1 MRSTANRPTGI
12 RILILAAAVLA
23 ASASICQA
31 LEFPGPAPGAARAVV
46 ADGQCMLEN
55 DAIACVWTLR
65 DGQFRPT
72 RVTDK
77 LAGAAIEFDPA
88 FSQCFVL
95 GLASGKRLAASE
107 MKLVGAPRVERI
119 EAEPGASCLARR
131 SPGMKIVADFVSPE
145 GNLEVRWEAVLRD
158 GSSYVRPSATLE
170 AKREPVDVASLELI
184 DLAVKGDATGRVVG
198 SVPGSPVVSG
208 DFFFAYEH
216 ANAASTVKPAGQG
229 RGAQI
234 VCGLTRNA
242 AVRPGEPTTQT
253 SVIGVVP
260 QGQLRR
266 GFLYYVE
273 RQRAHPYRPA
283 LHYNSWYDVSWPGH
297 RMTEAECL
305 AVIETFGRELT
316 EKRGVRL
323 QCFLWDDGWDD
334 PTTLWQVDKQ
344 NFPRGFAPLVEAA
357 KKYHSRLCVWMS
369 PWGGYGDTKT
379 KRVEQGRTQGFETV
393 GPNFSMAGP
402 NYYRRFLETSL
413 GWIRDSGSV
422 HFKYDGMNAAQI
434 EEADAM
440 FRLIA
445 ELRKVQPELFVN
457 MTTGTWPSVY
467 YLWLGDSTWRGGDD
481 MGFTGP
487 GSKRQQWVNYRD
499 ADTYRGVVCRG
510 PLYPINSLMTQ
521 GVVEARFGYATQ
533 LAMEPDEFRDEV
545 RSFFASGTCT
555 QELYITPQKLSG
567 RNWDDLAEAAR
578 WSQGNADVLVDTHWL
593 GGDPGKGEAYG
604 WASWSPRQGILA
616 LRNPSDKPGRI
627 TLDVARAFELPP
639 GSPQSYALKSPWKE
653 DAAAEAIVLDA
664 GREHTFELKPF
675 EVRVWDAVPRQ

>member
-1 MRSTANRPTGI
+1 
-12 RILILAAAVLA
+12 
-23 ASASICQA
+23 
-31 LEFPGPAPGAARAVV
+31 
-46 ADGQCMLEN
+46 
-55 DAIACVWTLR
+55 
-65 DGQFRPT
+65 
-72 RVTDK
+72 
-77 LAGAAIEFDPA
+77 
-88 FSQCFVL
+88 
-95 GLASGKRLAASE
+95 
-107 MKLVGAPRVERI
+107 
-119 EAEPGASCLARR
+119 
-131 SPGMKIVADFVSPE
+131 
-145 GNLEVRWEAVLRD
+145 
-158 GSSYVRPSATLE
+158 
-170 AKREPVDVASLELI
+170 
-184 DLAVKGDATGRVVG
+184 
-198 SVPGSPVVSG
+198 
-208 DFFFAYEH
+208 
-216 ANAASTVKPAGQG
+216 
-229 RGAQI
+229 
-234 VCGLTRNA
+234 
-242 AVRPGEPTTQT
+242 
-253 SVIGVVP
+253 
-260 QGQLRR
+260 
-266 GFLYYVE
+266 
-273 RQRAHPYRPA
+273 
-283 LHYNSWYDVSWPGH
+283 
-297 RMTEAECL
+297 MTEAECL

-357 KKYHSRLCVWMS
+357 GKHHSRLGIWMS

-379 KRVEQGRTQGFETV
+379 QRIEEGRKHGFETV

-402 NYYRRFLETSL
+402 NYYRRFLEASV
-413 GWIRDSGSV
+413 GWIRDSGCV

-499 ADTYRGVVCRG
+499 AETYRGVVSRG

-533 LAMEPDEFRDEV
+533 LVMEPDEFRDEI

-555 QELYITPQKLSG
+555 QELYITPQKLSA

-578 WSQGNADVLVDTHWL
+578 WSHANADVLVDTHWL
-593 GGDPGKGEAYG
+593 GGDPGKGEVYG

-616 LRNPSDKPGRI
+616 LRNPSDQPGRI
-627 TLDVARAFELPP
+627 TLDVARALELPP
-639 GSPQSYALKSPWKE
+639 GAPRSYTLKSPWKS
-653 DAAAEAIVLDA
+653 DALSSEAIVLEA
-664 GREHTFELKPF
+664 GREHTFSLKPF
-675 EVRVWDAVPRQ
+675 EVRVWDAVPTP